1 VVADDWTGDELRKHR
16 DVDRDLEQAAV
27 RRGAAMNVDEV
38 RERVKGEERNAERQ
52 FEAGQREGLTD
63 DSVEGANGELGVF
76 ENGED
81 CEVRRDSD
89 SRGKTP
95 PTALCAADQQGRC
108 VVEDD
113 LAGEQQNKDRLT
125 PRVERQRYRDE
136 NDVLRRDAGNRAID
150 DKE

>member
-52 FEAGQREGLTD
+52 CEAEQREGLTD

-76 ENGED
+76 EHAED
-81 CEVRRDSD
+81 R
-89 SRGKTP
+89 
-95 PTALCAADQQGRC
+95 
-108 VVEDD
+108 
-113 LAGEQQNKDRLT
+113 
-125 PRVERQRYRDE
+125 
-136 NDVLRRDAGNRAID
+136 
-150 DKE
+150 